1 MCPRTENEQNE
12 KFKVFHIL
20 ILIFLE
26 ILEFWFL
33 QHNKEYVFLF
43 KIKIKKLFTILVA
56 LHLGPKTN

>member
-43 KIKIKKLFTILVA
+43 KIKIKNLFTILVA